1 MNINELATKFSTSTE
16 DQKKIILCTLF
27 IAGNRIQTLFD
38 GQISEISLKQFML
51 LAIVRKEKKPFTLT
65 QLGKLMGCSR
75 QNIKKL
81 AEALEQKGYVILQK
95 SPKDARASYLLPT
108 ERVETHLKDVFAF
121 CKQGMDNLFQRYT
134 DEEIRELFQLM
145 CKLYEGIDRLEDQVA
160 YKND

>member
-1 MNINELATKFSTSTE
+1 MNINELATKFSTSIE
-16 DQKKIILCTLF
+16 DQKKVILCTLF

-38 GQISEISLKQFML
+38 GQIPEISLKQFML

-65 QLGKLMGCSR
+65 QLGEMMGCSR

-95 SPKDARASYLLPT
+95 STKDARASYLLPT

-121 CKQGMDNLFQRYT
+121 CKQEMNDLFQGYT
-134 DEEIRELFQLM
+134 DKEIMELFRLM
-145 CKLYEGIDRLEDQVA
+145 YKLYEGIDRLEEQLA
-160 YKND
+160 YKDD